1 MAFSE
6 SKVTL
11 RRALVLANLLVLAL
25 LAALIT
31 LQARTDRARV
41 VETAYR
47 NAENLTHAL
56 AEHTH
61 QTLAAL
67 DLGLS
72 TVVDTLRRA
81 PGSDPSRLH
90 ELLAHRQSGSAG
102 TFAYFVLDPQGHLVG
117 SSRTPTPESADLS
130 DIPEFRVHRD
140 RRDVGLHLG
149 PPRIGR
155 VGHAAGRWIVNLT
168 RRIESPDGRFLGV
181 AAAVVSLDR
190 LLDFYHTLRLGEQ
203 GVVGL
208 FSAEGVLIARS
219 PHVEDYLGRD
229 FGDHPVFLEQL
240 GRQPQGRAEG
250 VYGTDGIDRLT
261 TYRRVEPGSAVVY
274 VGLGRDEVLAPWRE
288 RLVFQVAIGALAM
301 SLFFGASVLTLNHVV
316 RREQWERQRSQ
327 RLRDIAEASARL
339 VHAPTVEALLQQV
352 SEAARRL
359 IAAHLARASLA
370 DGGASSGHAP
380 AVSMSK
386 AYAARAGAQDRLD
399 HDGLARL
406 AAQVRQPLRLD
417 RAELEAHLEG
427 GAGADAPVTGWLAVP
442 LVGQEGHP
450 LGRLELADKQDG
462 AFTADDQNELMQLA
476 SVAGAAL
483 ENLLSSRERAAALAQ
498 TQAAQ
503 ARIETILSS
512 ISDAVYALDPDW
524 RFVYLNDEAQRLLQR
539 RREEL
544 LGRNVWEAFPEARE
558 TVLHTEY
565 QRARTHKVSVSFEF
579 FYPPL
584 ETWFSVRAFPHDEG
598 LTVYFQDIT
607 QRVETEARLRQ
618 AQKMDALGQLT
629 GGVAHDFNNLLTAI
643 LGAVDAL
650 DEQLTASPCSTRTH
664 VAMIRQ
670 AGERAAA
677 LTHRLL
683 AFARK
688 QPLDPRQTQINELLA
703 DFEPLLRRT
712 LGEHI
717 DIEFV
722 RGSGLWKALVDPNEL
737 QNAILNLAINAR
749 DAMPDGGRLTIE
761 TANMSVTRDY
771 AEIHGIQPGQYV
783 LVAVSDTGPGM
794 PPEVVARAFDP
805 FFTTKPAGQG
815 SGLGLSMVYG
825 FARQSGGHVK
835 IYSEP
840 GHGTT
845 VKLYLPRADAATEA
859 DYRRVERAPL
869 APGHEHVLLVEDDD
883 LVRLVTVA
891 SLEKLGY
898 RATVCSNGRAAIEQ
912 LRHGPH
918 FDLLLTDVVLAG
930 GISGKEVAAVAAQL
944 RPGLKVLYMS
954 GYTENAIVHHGRLD
968 HGVHLLSK
976 PFRIDEL
983 GRKLR
988 EVLDG

>member
-1 MAFSE
+1 
-6 SKVTL
+6 V
-11 RRALVLANLLVLAL
+11 
-25 LAALIT
+25 
-31 LQARTDRARV
+31 
-41 VETAYR
+41 
-47 NAENLTHAL
+47 
-56 AEHTH
+56 
-61 QTLAAL
+61 
-67 DLGLS
+67 
-72 TVVDTLRRA
+72 
-81 PGSDPSRLH
+81 
-90 ELLAHRQSGSAG
+90 
-102 TFAYFVLDPQGHLVG
+102 
-117 SSRTPTPESADLS
+117 
-130 DIPEFRVHRD
+130 
-140 RRDVGLHLG
+140 
-149 PPRIGR
+149 
-155 VGHAAGRWIVNLT
+155 
-168 RRIESPDGRFLGV
+168 
-181 AAAVVSLDR
+181 
-190 LLDFYHTLRLGEQ
+190 
-203 GVVGL
+203 
-208 FSAEGVLIARS
+208 
-219 PHVEDYLGRD
+219 
-229 FGDHPVFLEQL
+229 
-240 GRQPQGRAEG
+240 
-250 VYGTDGIDRLT
+250 TDGVERLSAF
-261 TYRRVEPGSAVVY
+261 RRVDDSAATVY
-274 VGLGRDEVLAPWRE
+274 VGLGLDEVLAPWRE

-301 SLFFGASVLTLNHVV
+301 SVFFGASVLVLNHVA
-316 RREQWERQRSQ
+316 RREQWHRQRSQ

-339 VHAPTVEALLQQV
+339 VRAPTVEALLQQAGEV
-352 SEAARRL
+352 ARRL
-359 IAAHLARASLA
+359 FGAPAARASLA
-370 DGGASSGHAP
+370 ARESAGISPLSVVSGSQACAEQAGASDPP
-380 AVSMSK
+380 A
-386 AYAARAGAQDRLD
+386 G
-399 HDGLARL
+399 
-406 AAQVRQPLRLD
+406 
-417 RAELEAHLEG
+417 
-427 GAGADAPVTGWLAVP
+427 LAVP
-442 LVGQEGHP
+442 LVGQDGHP
-450 LGRLELADKQDG
+450 LGRLELADKPDG
-462 AFTADDQNELMQLA
+462 AFTADDHNELMQLA

-483 ENLLSSRERAAALAQ
+483 ENLLSSREREAAMAQ

-539 RREEL
+539 SREDL

-629 GGVAHDFNNLLTAI
+629 GGVAHDFNNLLTVI

-650 DEQLTASPCSTRTH
+650 DEQLAAGPDSMRPH

-683 AFARK
+683 SFARK

-749 DAMPDGGRLTIE
+749 DAMPGGGRLTIE

-771 AEIHGIQPGQYV
+771 ADIHGIQPGQYV

-859 DYRRVERAPL
+859 DYRRVERAAL

-883 LVRLVTVA
+883 LVRLVAVA

-898 RATVCSNGRAAIEQ
+898 RATVCSNGHEAIEQ

-930 GISGKEVAAVAAQL
+930 GLSGKEVAAVAAQL

-968 HGVHLLSK
+968 RGVHLLSK

>member
-6 SKVTL
+6 STVTL
-11 RRALVLANLLVLAL
+11 RRALVLANLIVLAL

-41 VETAYR
+41 IEMAYR
-47 NAENLTHAL
+47 DAENLADAL
-56 AEHTH
+56 AEHTR

-67 DLGLS
+67 DLGLTS
-72 TVVDTLRRA
+72 AIAAL
-81 PGSDPSRLH
+81 GSPPKDHARLH
-90 ELLAHRQSGSAG
+90 EVLAGRQAGSAG
-102 TFAYFVLDPQGHLVG
+102 TYAYFMLDPQGRLVA
-117 SSRTPTPESADLS
+117 SSRTPQPEPADLS
-130 DIPEFRVHRD
+130 DTDEFRVHRE
-140 RRDVGLHLG
+140 RRDVGLYLG
-149 PPRIGR
+149 KPRLGR
-155 VGHAAGRWIVNLT
+155 VGYAQGQWIVNAS
-168 RRIESPDGRFLGV
+168 RRIETPDGQFAGV
-181 AAAVVSLDR
+181 VAAVVSLDHLR
-190 LLDFYHTLRLGEQ
+190 RFYDKLRLGEQ
-203 GVVGL
+203 GAVGL

-219 PHVEDYLGRD
+219 PWVERFLGQDFSGQAVYRD
-229 FGDHPVFLEQL
+229 QL
-240 GRQPQGRAEG
+240 ARQPRGRLSGAY
-250 VYGTDGIDRLT
+250 VTDGVERLSAF
-261 TYRRVEPGSAVVY
+261 RRVGDTAATVY

-301 SLFFGASVLTLNHVV
+301 SVFFGASALALNHVV
-316 RREQWERQRSQ
+316 RREQWQRQRSQ
-327 RLRDIAEASARL
+327 RLRDLAETFARL
-339 VHAPTVEALLQQV
+339 VHAPTVEALLEQTR
-352 SEAARRL
+352 EAACRL
-359 IAAHLARASLA
+359 I
-370 DGGASSGHAP
+370 
-380 AVSMSK
+380 
-386 AYAARAGAQDRLD
+386 GAQTGRVHLVSPGATPAPQAGGPPADN
-399 HDGLARL
+399 
-406 AAQVRQPLRLD
+406 AAQPVKPGRPGP
-417 RAELEAHLEG
+417 G
-427 GAGADAPVTGWLAVP
+427 GQAQLAVP
-442 LVGQEGHP
+442 LVGQDGHR
-450 LGRLELADKQDG
+450 LGLIELADKPEG
-462 AFTADDQNELMQLA
+462 AFTADDRNELMQLA

-483 ENLLSSRERAAALAQ
+483 ENLLSGQEREAALAQ
-498 TQAAQ
+498 TRAAQ

-524 RFVYLNDEAQRLLQR
+524 RFIYLNDEAQRLLQR
-539 RREEL
+539 RRDEL
-544 LGRNVWEAFPEARE
+544 LGRNVWEAFPEARD
-558 TVLHTEY
+558 TVVYTEY
-565 QRARTHKVSVSFEF
+565 QRACAHKVSVSFEF

-584 ETWFSVRAFPHDEG
+584 QTWFSVRAFPHDDG

-607 QRVETEARLRQ
+607 ERVETEARLRQ

-650 DEQLTASPCSTRTH
+650 DEQLAAGPDGARPH

-761 TANMSVTRDY
+761 TANMSVARDY

-883 LVRLVTVA
+883 LVRLVTLA

-898 RATVCSNGRAAIEQ
+898 RATVCSSGREAIEQ

-930 GISGKEVAAVAAQL
+930 GLSGKEVAAVAAQL

-968 HGVHLLSK
+968 PGVHLLSK

>member
-1 MAFSE
+1 MAVRESE
-6 SKVTL
+6 VTL
-11 RRALVLANLLVLAL
+11 KRVLVLANLLVLAL
-25 LAALIT
+25 LAAFIA
-31 LQARTDRARV
+31 LQARADRARV
-41 VETAYR
+41 VEMAYLD
-47 NAENLTHAL
+47 AENLADAL
-56 AEHTH
+56 AEHTR

-67 DLGLS
+67 DLGLTS
-72 TVVDTLRRA
+72 A
-81 PGSDPSRLH
+81 IEAMGSLPPTGGARLH
-90 ELLAHRQSGSAG
+90 EVLADRQASSAG
-102 TFAYFVLDPQGHLVG
+102 TYAYFVLDAQGRLVA
-117 SSRTPTPESADLS
+117 SSRTPQPERADLS
-130 DIPEFRVHRD
+130 DTAEFRVHHE
-140 RRDVGLHLG
+140 RRDAGLHLG
-149 PPRIGR
+149 APRLGR
-155 VGHAAGRWIVNLT
+155 VGYAQGQWIVNAS
-168 RRIESPDGRFLGV
+168 RRIETPDGQFAGV
-181 AAAVVSLDR
+181 VAAVVSLEQLR
-190 LLDFYHTLRLGEQ
+190 RFYDKLRLGEQ
-203 GVVGL
+203 GVAGL
-208 FSAEGVLIARS
+208 LSAEGVLIARS
-219 PHVEDYLGRD
+219 PWVERFLGQD
-229 FGDHPVFLEQL
+229 FSDQPVYREHLA
-240 GRQPQGRAEG
+240 RQAQGRLSGAYVTEG
-250 VYGTDGIDRLT
+250 VERLSAF
-261 TYRRVEPGSAVVY
+261 RRVGDSMAIVY
-274 VGLGRDEVLAPWRE
+274 VGLGRDEALQPWRE
-288 RLVFQVAIGALAM
+288 RLVFQVAIGALAV
-301 SLFFGASVLTLNHVV
+301 SLFLGASILTHSHFT
-316 RREQWERQRSQ
+316 RRDAWARQH
-327 RLRDIAEASARL
+327 SARL
-339 VHAPTVEALLQQV
+339 HQIAEVCARLVRVTTVEELLQQV
-352 SEAARRL
+352 ADTARTLIGARRAEATL
-359 IAAHLARASLA
+359 QDGDDPARRVTAFSPI
-370 DGGASSGHAP
+370 GQSHAP
-380 AVSMSK
+380 DTLEPDRGLTVPLIC
-386 AYAARAGAQDRLD
+386 RAGRS
-399 HDGLARL
+399 
-406 AAQVRQPLRLD
+406 
-417 RAELEAHLEG
+417 
-427 GAGADAPVTGWLAVP
+427 
-442 LVGQEGHP
+442 
-450 LGRLELADKQDG
+450 LGRLQLADKEAG
-462 AFTADDQNELMQLA
+462 TFSVDDRNELLQLA

-483 ENLLSSRERAAALAQ
+483 ENLLSAQAREAALAQ
-498 TQAAQ
+498 AQAAQ

-524 RFVYLNDEAQRLLQR
+524 RFVYLNDEAERLLQR
-539 RREEL
+539 RRTEL
-544 LGRNVWEAFPEARE
+544 LGRDVWDAFPEARE
-558 TVLHTEY
+558 TVLYTEY
-565 QRARTHKVSVSFEF
+565 QRARTHQVLVSFEF

-584 ETWFSVRAFPHDEG
+584 DTWFSVRAFPHDEG

-643 LGAVDAL
+643 LGAADAL
-650 DEQLTASPCSTRTH
+650 DEQVAHSPGGARDH

-717 DIEFV
+717 DIELV

-749 DAMPDGGRLTIE
+749 DAMPEGGRLTVE
-761 TANMSVTRDY
+761 TANMSITRDY
-771 AEIHGIQPGQYV
+771 AEIHGVQPGQYV

-845 VKLYLPRADAATEA
+845 VKLYLPRTDASAEA

-869 APGHEHVLLVEDDD
+869 SPGHEHVLLVEDDD
-883 LVRLVTVA
+883 LVRLVAVA

-898 RATVCSNGRAAIEQ
+898 RATVCSNGHEAVEQ
-912 LRHGPH
+912 LRVGPH

-930 GISGKEVAAVAAQL
+930 GLSGKEVAAAAAQL
-944 RPGLKVLYMS
+944 RPGLKVLFMS

-968 HGVHLLSK
+968 RGVHLLSK

>member
-1 MAFSE
+1 MAVRESE
-6 SKVTL
+6 VTL
-11 RRALVLANLLVLAL
+11 RRVLMLANLLVLAL
-25 LAALIT
+25 LAAVIT

-41 VETAYR
+41 VEMAYLD
-47 NAENLTHAL
+47 AENLADAL
-56 AEHTH
+56 AEHTR

-67 DLGLS
+67 DLGLTS
-72 TVVDTLRRA
+72 A
-81 PGSDPSRLH
+81 IEAMGSLPATGGARLH
-90 ELLAHRQSGSAG
+90 EVLADRQASSAG
-102 TFAYFVLDPQGHLVG
+102 TYAYFVLDAQGRLVA
-117 SSRTPTPESADLS
+117 SSRTPQPERADLS
-130 DIPEFRVHRD
+130 DTAEFRVHRD
-140 RRDVGLHLG
+140 RRDAGLHLG
-149 PPRIGR
+149 APRLGR
-155 VGHAAGRWIVNLT
+155 VGYAQGRWIVNAS
-168 RRIESPDGRFLGV
+168 RRIETPDGQFAGV
-181 AAAVVSLDR
+181 VAVVVSLEHLR
-190 LLDFYHTLRLGEQ
+190 RFYDKLRLGDQ
-203 GVVGL
+203 GVAGL

-219 PHVEDYLGRD
+219 PWVERFLGQD
-229 FGDHPVFLEQL
+229 FSDQPVYREHLA
-240 GRQPQGRAEG
+240 RQAQGRLSGAY
-250 VYGTDGIDRLT
+250 VTDGVERLSAF
-261 TYRRVEPGSAVVY
+261 RRVGDSMTIVY
-274 VGLGRDEVLAPWRE
+274 VGLGRDEVLQPWRE
-288 RLVFQVAIGALAM
+288 RLAFQVAIGALAV
-301 SLFFGASVLTLNHVV
+301 SLFFGASILTHSHFT
-316 RREQWERQRSQ
+316 RRDAWARQHSA
-327 RLRDIAEASARL
+327 RLQQIAEACARL
-339 VHAPTVEALLQQV
+339 VRVTTVEELLQQV
-352 SEAARRL
+352 ADTARTLIGARR
-359 IAAHLARASLA
+359 AEASLQ
-370 DGGASSGHAP
+370 DGDDPARRVTAFSPTGQSHAP
-380 AVSMSK
+380 GPLEADRGLTVPLIC
-386 AYAARAGAQDRLD
+386 RAGR
-399 HDGLARL
+399 
-406 AAQVRQPLRLD
+406 
-417 RAELEAHLEG
+417 
-427 GAGADAPVTGWLAVP
+427 T
-442 LVGQEGHP
+442 
-450 LGRLELADKQDG
+450 LGRLQLADKETG
-462 AFTADDQNELMQLA
+462 TFSADDRNELLQLA
-476 SVAGAAL
+476 SVAGASL
-483 ENLLSSRERAAALAQ
+483 ENLLSAQAREAALAQ
-498 TQAAQ
+498 AQAAQ

-524 RFVYLNDEAQRLLQR
+524 RFVYLNDEAERLLQR
-539 RREEL
+539 RREDL
-544 LGRNVWEAFPEARE
+544 LGHDVWDAFPEARE
-558 TVLHTEY
+558 TILYTEY
-565 QRARTHKVSVSFEF
+565 QRARTHKVLVSFEF

-584 ETWFSVRAFPHDEG
+584 DTWFSVRAFPHDEG

-643 LGAVDAL
+643 LGAADAL
-650 DEQLTASPCSTRTH
+650 DEQVAHSPEGARDQ

-717 DIEFV
+717 DIELV

-749 DAMPDGGRLTIE
+749 DAMPEGGRLTIE
-761 TANMSVTRDY
+761 TANMSIARDY
-771 AEIHGIQPGQYV
+771 AEIHGVQPGQYV

-845 VKLYLPRADAATEA
+845 VKLYLPRADASTEA

-869 APGHEHVLLVEDDD
+869 SPGHEHVLLVEDDD
-883 LVRLVTVA
+883 LVRLVAVA

-898 RATVCSNGRAAIEQ
+898 RATLCSNGHEAVEQ
-912 LRHGPH
+912 LRVGPH

-930 GISGKEVAAVAAQL
+930 GLSGKEVAAAAAQL
-944 RPGLKVLYMS
+944 RPGLKVLFMS

-968 HGVHLLSK
+968 RGVHLLSK

>member
-1 MAFSE
+1 MAFNE

-25 LAALIT
+25 LTALIT
-31 LQARTDRARV
+31 LQARADRARV
-41 VETAYR
+41 LEMAYR
-47 NAENLTHAL
+47 DAENLADAL
-56 AEHTH
+56 AEHTR
-61 QTLAAL
+61 QTLVAL

-72 TVVDTLRRA
+72 SAIEAL
-81 PGSDPSRLH
+81 GSPSQIDSARWH
-90 ELLAHRQSGSAG
+90 EVLLGRQAGSAG
-102 TFAYFVLDPQGHLVG
+102 TYAYFMLDPQGRLVA
-117 SSRTPTPESADLS
+117 SSRTASPERTDLS
-130 DIPEFRVHRD
+130 DTDEFRIHRE
-140 RRDVGLHLG
+140 RRDAGLYLG
-149 PPRIGR
+149 KPRLGR
-155 VGHAAGRWIVNLT
+155 VGYAQGRWIVNAS
-168 RRIESPDGRFLGV
+168 RRIETPDGQFAGV
-181 AAAVVSLDR
+181 VAAVVSLEHLR
-190 LLDFYHTLRLGEQ
+190 RFYDKLRLGEQ
-203 GVVGL
+203 GAVGL

-219 PHVEDYLGRD
+219 PWVEQFLGQDFSGQAVYRD
-229 FGDHPVFLEQL
+229 HIATHA
-240 GRQPQGRAEG
+240 QGRLSG
-250 VYGTDGIDRLT
+250 PYVTDGIDRLSAF
-261 TYRRVEPGSAVVY
+261 RRVGETAATVY

-301 SLFFGASVLTLNHVV
+301 SVFFGASVLALNHVS
-316 RREQWERQRSQ
+316 RREQWQHQRSQ
-327 RLRDIAEASARL
+327 RLRELAEASAHL
-339 VHAPTVEALLQQV
+339 VQAPTVTALLEGTR
-352 SEAARRL
+352 EAARRL
-359 IAAHLARASLA
+359 IGAHTARIRLATGEDTAAHTFADPPVGEPAWPAAESSARVAVTLAGR
-370 DGGASSGHAP
+370 DG
-380 AVSMSK
+380 
-386 AYAARAGAQDRLD
+386 R
-399 HDGLARL
+399 
-406 AAQVRQPLRLD
+406 
-417 RAELEAHLEG
+417 
-427 GAGADAPVTGWLAVP
+427 
-442 LVGQEGHP
+442 P
-450 LGRLELADKQDG
+450 LGALELAGKNDG
-462 AFTADDQNELMQLA
+462 AFTADDRNELMQLA

-483 ENLLSSRERAAALAQ
+483 ENLLSIQEREVALAQ
-498 TQAAQ
+498 TRAAQ
-503 ARIETILSS
+503 TRIETILSS
-512 ISDAVYALDPDW
+512 ISDAVYALDPEW
-524 RFVYLNDEAQRLLQR
+524 RFAYLNDEAQRLLQR
-539 RREEL
+539 RRDEL
-544 LGRNVWEAFPEARE
+544 LGRNVWEAFPEARD
-558 TVLHTEY
+558 TVLYREY
-565 QRARTHKVSVSFEF
+565 QRACEHKVPVSFEF

-598 LTVYFQDIT
+598 LTVYFHDIT
-607 QRVETEARLRQ
+607 ERVETEARLRQ

-650 DEQLTASPCSTRTH
+650 DEQLAAGPEGAHPH

-688 QPLDPRQTQINELLA
+688 QPLDPRQTQINDLLA

-761 TANMSVTRDY
+761 TANMSVSRDY
-771 AEIHGIQPGQYV
+771 AEVHGIQPGQYV
-783 LVAVSDTGPGM
+783 LVAVSDTGSGM

-805 FFTTKPAGQG
+805 FFTTKPAGRG

-825 FARQSGGHVK
+825 FAHQSGGHVK

-840 GHGTT
+840 GLGTT

-869 APGHEHVLLVEDDD
+869 TPGHEHVLLVEDDD
-883 LVRLVTVA
+883 LVRLVTLA

-898 RATVCSNGRAAIEQ
+898 RATVCSSGREAIEL

-968 HGVHLLSK
+968 PGVHLLSK

>member
-1 MAFSE
+1 
-6 SKVTL
+6 
-11 RRALVLANLLVLAL
+11 
-25 LAALIT
+25 
-31 LQARTDRARV
+31 
-41 VETAYR
+41 
-47 NAENLTHAL
+47 
-56 AEHTH
+56 
-61 QTLAAL
+61 
-67 DLGLS
+67 
-72 TVVDTLRRA
+72 
-81 PGSDPSRLH
+81 
-90 ELLAHRQSGSAG
+90 
-102 TFAYFVLDPQGHLVG
+102 VLDAQGRLVA
-117 SSRTPTPESADLS
+117 SSRTPQPERADLS
-130 DIPEFRVHRD
+130 DTAEFRVHRD
-140 RRDVGLHLG
+140 RRDAGLHLG
-149 PPRIGR
+149 APRLGR
-155 VGHAAGRWIVNLT
+155 VGYAQGRWIVNAS
-168 RRIESPDGRFLGV
+168 RRIETPDGQFAGV
-181 AAAVVSLDR
+181 VAVVVSLEHLR
-190 LLDFYHTLRLGEQ
+190 RFYDKLRLGDQ
-203 GVVGL
+203 GVAGL

-219 PHVEDYLGRD
+219 PWVERFLGQD
-229 FGDHPVFLEQL
+229 FSDQPVYREHLA
-240 GRQPQGRAEG
+240 RQAQGRLSGAY
-250 VYGTDGIDRLT
+250 VTDGVERLSAF
-261 TYRRVEPGSAVVY
+261 RRVGDSMAIVY
-274 VGLGRDEVLAPWRE
+274 VGLGRDEVLQPWRE
-288 RLVFQVAIGALAM
+288 RLAFQVAIGALAV
-301 SLFFGASVLTLNHVV
+301 SLFFGASILTHSHFT
-316 RREQWERQRSQ
+316 RRDAWARQHSA
-327 RLRDIAEASARL
+327 RLQQIAEACARL
-339 VHAPTVEALLQQV
+339 VRVTTVEELLQQV
-352 SEAARRL
+352 ADTARTLIGARR
-359 IAAHLARASLA
+359 AEASLQ
-370 DGGASSGHAP
+370 DGDDPARRVTAFSPTGQSHAP
-380 AVSMSK
+380 GPLEADRGLTVPLIC
-386 AYAARAGAQDRLD
+386 RAGR
-399 HDGLARL
+399 
-406 AAQVRQPLRLD
+406 
-417 RAELEAHLEG
+417 
-427 GAGADAPVTGWLAVP
+427 T
-442 LVGQEGHP
+442 
-450 LGRLELADKQDG
+450 LGRLQLADKETG
-462 AFTADDQNELMQLA
+462 TFSADDRNELLQLA
-476 SVAGAAL
+476 SVAGASL
-483 ENLLSSRERAAALAQ
+483 ENLLSAQAREAALAQ
-498 TQAAQ
+498 AQAAQ

-524 RFVYLNDEAQRLLQR
+524 RFVYLNDEAERLLQR
-539 RREEL
+539 RREDL
-544 LGRNVWEAFPEARE
+544 LGHDVWDAFPEARE
-558 TVLHTEY
+558 TILYTEY
-565 QRARTHKVSVSFEF
+565 QRARTHKVLVSFEF

-584 ETWFSVRAFPHDEG
+584 DTWFSVRAFPHDEG

-643 LGAVDAL
+643 LGAADAL
-650 DEQLTASPCSTRTH
+650 DEQVAHSPEGARDQ

-717 DIEFV
+717 DIELV

-749 DAMPDGGRLTIE
+749 DAMPEGGRLTVE
-761 TANMSVTRDY
+761 TANMSITRDY
-771 AEIHGIQPGQYV
+771 AEIHGVQPGQYV

-845 VKLYLPRADAATEA
+845 VKLYLPRTDASAEA

-869 APGHEHVLLVEDDD
+869 SPGHEHVLLVEDDD
-883 LVRLVTVA
+883 LVRLVAVA

-898 RATVCSNGRAAIEQ
+898 RATVCSNGHEAVEQ
-912 LRHGPH
+912 LRVGPH

-930 GISGKEVAAVAAQL
+930 GLSGKEVAAAAAQL
-944 RPGLKVLYMS
+944 RPGLKVLFMS

-968 HGVHLLSK
+968 RGVHLLSK

>member
-1 MAFSE
+1 MAVRESE
-6 SKVTL
+6 VTL
-11 RRALVLANLLVLAL
+11 RRVLMLANLLVLAL
-25 LAALIT
+25 LAAVIT

-41 VETAYR
+41 VEMAYLD
-47 NAENLTHAL
+47 AENLADAL
-56 AEHTH
+56 AEHTR

-67 DLGLS
+67 DLGLTS
-72 TVVDTLRRA
+72 A
-81 PGSDPSRLH
+81 IEAMGSLPATGGARLH
-90 ELLAHRQSGSAG
+90 EVLADRQASSAG
-102 TFAYFVLDPQGHLVG
+102 TYAYFVLDAQGRLVA
-117 SSRTPTPESADLS
+117 SSRTPQPERADLS
-130 DIPEFRVHRD
+130 DTAEFRVHRD
-140 RRDVGLHLG
+140 RRDAGLHLG
-149 PPRIGR
+149 APRLGR
-155 VGHAAGRWIVNLT
+155 VGYAQGRWIVNAS
-168 RRIESPDGRFLGV
+168 RRIETPDGQFAGV
-181 AAAVVSLDR
+181 VAVVVSLEHLR
-190 LLDFYHTLRLGEQ
+190 RFYDKLRLGDQ
-203 GVVGL
+203 GVAGL

-219 PHVEDYLGRD
+219 PWVERFLGQD
-229 FGDHPVFLEQL
+229 FSDQPVYREHLA
-240 GRQPQGRAEG
+240 RQAQGRLSGAY
-250 VYGTDGIDRLT
+250 VTDGVERLSAF
-261 TYRRVEPGSAVVY
+261 RRVGDSMAIVY
-274 VGLGRDEVLAPWRE
+274 VGLGRDEVLQPWRE
-288 RLVFQVAIGALAM
+288 RLAFQVAIGALAV
-301 SLFFGASVLTLNHVV
+301 SLFFGASILTHSHFT
-316 RREQWERQRSQ
+316 RRDAWARQHSA
-327 RLRDIAEASARL
+327 RLQQIAEACARL
-339 VHAPTVEALLQQV
+339 VRVTTVEELLQQV
-352 SEAARRL
+352 ADTARTLIGARR
-359 IAAHLARASLA
+359 AEASLQ
-370 DGGASSGHAP
+370 DGDDPARRVTAFSPTGQSHAP
-380 AVSMSK
+380 GPLEADRGLTVPLIC
-386 AYAARAGAQDRLD
+386 RAGR
-399 HDGLARL
+399 
-406 AAQVRQPLRLD
+406 
-417 RAELEAHLEG
+417 
-427 GAGADAPVTGWLAVP
+427 T
-442 LVGQEGHP
+442 
-450 LGRLELADKQDG
+450 LGRLQLADKETG
-462 AFTADDQNELMQLA
+462 TFSADDRNELLQLA
-476 SVAGAAL
+476 SVAGASL
-483 ENLLSSRERAAALAQ
+483 ENLLSAQAREAALAQ
-498 TQAAQ
+498 AQAAQ

-524 RFVYLNDEAQRLLQR
+524 RFVYLNDEAERLLQR
-539 RREEL
+539 RREDL
-544 LGRNVWEAFPEARE
+544 LGHDVWDAFPEARE
-558 TVLHTEY
+558 TILYTEY
-565 QRARTHKVSVSFEF
+565 QRARTHKVLVSFEF

-584 ETWFSVRAFPHDEG
+584 DTWFSVRAFPHDEG

-643 LGAVDAL
+643 LGAADAL
-650 DEQLTASPCSTRTH
+650 DEQVAHSPEGARDQ

-717 DIEFV
+717 DIELV

-749 DAMPDGGRLTIE
+749 DAMPEGGRLTIE
-761 TANMSVTRDY
+761 TANMSIARDY
-771 AEIHGIQPGQYV
+771 AEIHGVQPGQYV

-845 VKLYLPRADAATEA
+845 VKLYLPRADASTEA

-869 APGHEHVLLVEDDD
+869 SPGHEHVLLVEDDD
-883 LVRLVTVA
+883 LVRLVAVA

-898 RATVCSNGRAAIEQ
+898 RATVCSNGHEAVEQ
-912 LRHGPH
+912 LRVGPH

-930 GISGKEVAAVAAQL
+930 GLSGKEVAAAAAQL
-944 RPGLKVLYMS
+944 RPGLKVLFMS

-968 HGVHLLSK
+968 RGVHLLSK

>member
-1 MAFSE
+1 MALRQSE
-6 SKVTL
+6 VTL
-11 RRALVLANLLVLAL
+11 RRVLILANLLVLAL
-25 LAALIT
+25 LSAVIA

-41 VETAYR
+41 VERAYLD
-47 NAENLTHAL
+47 AENLADAL
-56 AEHTH
+56 AEHTR

-67 DLGLS
+67 DLGLTS
-72 TVVDTLRRA
+72 AVETMGLLQATSGA
-81 PGSDPSRLH
+81 RLH
-90 ELLAHRQSGSAG
+90 EVLADRQSSSAG
-102 TFAYFVLDPQGHLVG
+102 TYAYFVLDAQGRLIA
-117 SSRTPTPESADLS
+117 SSRTPQPERADLS
-130 DIPEFRVHRD
+130 DTAEFRVHRE
-140 RRDVGLHLG
+140 RKDVGLYLG
-149 PPRIGR
+149 APRLGRIGY
-155 VGHAAGRWIVNLT
+155 AQGRWIINAS
-168 RRIESPDGRFLGV
+168 RRMETPDGQFAGV
-181 AAAVVSLDR
+181 VAAVVSLDHLR
-190 LLDFYHTLRLGEQ
+190 RFYDKLRLGEQ
-203 GVVGL
+203 GVAGL

-219 PHVEDYLGRD
+219 PWVERFLGRD
-229 FGDHPVFLEQL
+229 FSDQPVYREHLS
-240 GRQPQGRAEG
+240 RQAQGRLSGAY
-250 VYGTDGIDRLT
+250 VTDGVERLSAF
-261 TYRRVEPGSAVVY
+261 RRVGDSMALVY
-274 VGLGRDEVLAPWRE
+274 VGLGRDEVLQPWRE
-288 RLVFQVAIGALAM
+288 RLAFQVAIGALVV
-301 SLFFGASVLTLNHVV
+301 SLFFGASILAHGHFT
-316 RREQWERQRSQ
+316 RRDAWARQHSA
-327 RLRDIAEASARL
+327 RLQQIAEACARL
-339 VHAPTVEALLQQV
+339 VRVTTVEQLLQQV
-352 SEAARRL
+352 ADTARTV
-359 IAAHLARASLA
+359 IGARQAQASVQDDDDPALQVT
-370 DGGASSGHAP
+370 ASSP
-380 AVSMSK
+380 AGPGPSPGILASS
-386 AYAARAGAQDRLD
+386 
-399 HDGLARL
+399 HGLS
-406 AAQVRQPLRLD
+406 
-417 RAELEAHLEG
+417 
-427 GAGADAPVTGWLAVP
+427 VP
-442 LVGQEGHP
+442 LICRSGRILGQLH
-450 LGRLELADKQDG
+450 LADKESG
-462 AFTADDQNELMQLA
+462 PFSDDDRHELLQLA

-483 ENLLSSRERAAALAQ
+483 ENLLSARAREAALAQ
-498 TQAAQ
+498 AQATQ

-512 ISDAVYALDPDW
+512 ISDAVYALDADW
-524 RFVYLNDEAQRLLQR
+524 RFVYLNDEAERLLQR
-539 RREEL
+539 RRTEL
-544 LGRNVWEAFPEARE
+544 LGRDVWEAFPEARE
-558 TVLHTEY
+558 TVLYAEY
-565 QRARTHKVSVSFEF
+565 QRARTHKVVVSFEF

-584 ETWFSVRAFPHDEG
+584 DTWFSVRAFPHDEG

-618 AQKMDALGQLT
+618 SQKMDALGQLT

-643 LGAVDAL
+643 LGAADAL
-650 DEQLTASPCSTRTH
+650 NEQVSDQPGGVRAQ
-664 VAMIRQ
+664 VEMIRQ

-717 DIEFV
+717 DIELV

-749 DAMPDGGRLTIE
+749 DAMTNGGRLTIE
-761 TANMSVTRDY
+761 TANMSIARDY
-771 AEIHGIQPGQYV
+771 AEVHGVQPGQYV

-859 DYRRVERAPL
+859 DYRRVERTPL
-869 APGHEHVLLVEDDD
+869 SPGHEHVLLVEDDD
-883 LVRLVTVA
+883 LVRLVAVA

-898 RATVCSNGRAAIEQ
+898 RATVCSNGQEALEQ
-912 LRHGPH
+912 LRAGPH

-930 GISGKEVAAVAAQL
+930 GVSGKEVAAAAAQL
-944 RPGLKVLYMS
+944 RPGLKVLFMS

-968 HGVHLLSK
+968 RGVHLLSK

>member
-1 MAFSE
+1 MAVRESE
-6 SKVTL
+6 VTL
-11 RRALVLANLLVLAL
+11 KRVLVLANLLVLAL

-31 LQARTDRARV
+31 LQARTDRAQA
-41 VETAYR
+41 VEMAYR
-47 NAENLTHAL
+47 DAENLADAL
-56 AEHTH
+56 AEHTR

-67 DLGLS
+67 DLGLTS
-72 TVVDTLRRA
+72 AIAAMGPQPLRDSA
-81 PGSDPSRLH
+81 RLH
-90 ELLAHRQSGSAG
+90 GVLADRQATSAG
-102 TFAYFVLDPQGHLVG
+102 TYAYFVLDAQGRLMA
-117 SSRTPTPESADLS
+117 SSRTPQPEPADLS
-130 DIPEFRVHRD
+130 DTSEFRVHRE
-140 RRDVGLHLG
+140 RRDAGLYLG
-149 PPRIGR
+149 TPRLGR
-155 VGHAAGRWIVNLT
+155 VGFAQGQWIVNVS
-168 RRIESPDGRFLGV
+168 RRLETADGQFAGV
-181 AAAVVSLDR
+181 AAAVVSLDDLR
-190 LLDFYHTLRLGEQ
+190 RFYDKLRLGEQ
-203 GVVGL
+203 GAVGL

-219 PHVEDYLGRD
+219 PWVERFLGQD
-229 FGDHPVFLEQL
+229 FSGQAVYREQL
-240 GRQPQGRAEG
+240 ARQDQGRLAG
-250 VYGTDGIDRLT
+250 AYVTDGVERLSAF
-261 TYRRVEPGSAVVY
+261 RRVDDSAATVY
-274 VGLGRDEVLAPWRE
+274 VGLGLDEVLAPWRE

-301 SLFFGASVLTLNHVV
+301 SVLFGASLLALSHVV
-316 RREQWERQRSQ
+316 RREQWQRQRSQ
-327 RLRDIAEASARL
+327 RLRDVAEASARL
-339 VHAPTVEALLQQV
+339 VHAPTVEVLLQHAGD
-352 SEAARRL
+352 AARRL
-359 IAAHLARASLA
+359 FDASLA
-370 DGGASSGHAP
+370 RVSLAAGEGPGTQLCIVSGPEASPGQVADPEPHAP
-380 AVSMSK
+380 DHP
-386 AYAARAGAQDRLD
+386 AR
-399 HDGLARL
+399 
-406 AAQVRQPLRLD
+406 
-417 RAELEAHLEG
+417 
-427 GAGADAPVTGWLAVP
+427 LAVP
-442 LVGQEGHP
+442 LVGQDGHRLGQIELTGHP
-450 LGRLELADKQDG
+450 NGK
-462 AFTADDQNELMQLA
+462 FSADDRNELMQLA

-483 ENLLSSRERAAALAQ
+483 EYLLSSREREAALAQ

-503 ARIETILSS
+503 SRIETILSS
-512 ISDAVYALDPDW
+512 ISDAVYALDPAW
-524 RFVYLNDEAQRLLQR
+524 RFVYLNEEAQRLLQR
-539 RREEL
+539 SREDL
-544 LGRNVWEAFPEARE
+544 LGRNVWEAFPEARD

-579 FYPPL
+579 YYPPL
-584 ETWFSVRAFPHDEG
+584 ETWFSVRAFPHEEG

-643 LGAVDAL
+643 LGAADAL
-650 DEQLTASPCSTRTH
+650 DEELAAGPDTAGPH

-749 DAMPDGGRLTIE
+749 DAMPGGGRLTIE
-761 TANMSVTRDY
+761 TANMSVARDY

-883 LVRLVTVA
+883 LVRLVAVA

-898 RATVCSNGRAAIEQ
+898 RATVCNDGREAIEQ

-930 GISGKEVAAVAAQL
+930 GLSGKEVAAAAAQL

-968 HGVHLLSK
+968 RGVHLLSK

>member
-1 MAFSE
+1 MAVRE
-6 SKVTL
+6 SRVTP
-11 RRALVLANLLVLAL
+11 RHVLVLANLLVLVL
-25 LAALIT
+25 LAGVMA
-31 LQARTDRARV
+31 LQARTDRSRV

-47 NAENLTHAL
+47 NAENLSDAL
-56 AEHTH
+56 AEHTR
-61 QTLAAL
+61 QTFAAL
-67 DLGLS
+67 DLGLRTVAEALRLIEDDGRVALEDVHDLLVQRQAGS
-72 TVVDTLRRA
+72 TSTY
-81 PGSDPSRLH
+81 
-90 ELLAHRQSGSAG
+90 
-102 TFAYFVLDPQGHLVG
+102 AYFVLDAEGRLRAT
-117 SSRTPTPESADLS
+117 SRTPRPDAADLS
-130 DIPEFRVHRD
+130 DLPEFRVHQAQRGA
-140 RRDVGLHLG
+140 GLHLG
-149 PPRIGR
+149 PPRMGR
-155 VGHAAGRWIVNLT
+155 VGHAAGRWIVNLS
-168 RRIESPDGRFLGV
+168 RRLETADGRFAGVV
-181 AAAVVSLDR
+181 AATVSLDH
-190 LLDFYHTLRLGEQ
+190 LLEFYDTLRLGEQ

-208 FSAEGVLIARS
+208 FSPEGPLIARS
-219 PHVEDYLGRD
+219 PFVEAYAGRD
-229 FGDHPVFLEQL
+229 FRDHPVFREHLSQ
-240 GRQPQGRAEG
+240 QAEG
-250 VYGTDGIDRLT
+250 RVDGTYTTDGVRRLS
-261 TYRRVEPGSAVVY
+261 TYKRVAGVPAVVY
-274 VGLGRDEVLAPWRE
+274 VGLGRDEVLQAWQE

-301 SLFFGASVLTLNHVV
+301 TLFFGASVLTLNHFA
-316 RREQWERQRSQ
+316 RRDAWTRQRSA
-327 RLRDIAEASARL
+327 RLQQIAEACAHL
-339 VHAPTVEALLQQV
+339 VRVTTIEDLLQQTAD
-352 SEAARRL
+352 AARRL
-359 IAAHLARASLA
+359 IGARRAEARLQDSDDPARQLVAFSPAGQGSTSL
-370 DGGASSGHAP
+370 GHP
-380 AVSMSK
+380 TDSHEPGRSLCVPLIC
-386 AYAARAGAQDRLD
+386 RAGRSLGVLQLVEKDAGPFTEDDR
-399 HDGLARL
+399 
-406 AAQVRQPLRLD
+406 
-417 RAELEAHLEG
+417 
-427 GAGADAPVTGWLAVP
+427 
-442 LVGQEGHP
+442 
-450 LGRLELADKQDG
+450 
-462 AFTADDQNELMQLA
+462 NELLQLA

-483 ENLLSSRERAAALAQ
+483 ENLQSAQTREAALAQ
-498 TQAAQ
+498 AQAAQ

-524 RFVYLNDEAQRLLQR
+524 RFIYLNDEAERLLQR
-539 RREEL
+539 RRTEL
-544 LGRNVWEAFPEARE
+544 LGRDVWDAFPEARE
-558 TVLHTEY
+558 TILYTEY
-565 QRARTHKVSVSFEF
+565 QRARDRKVLVSFEF

-584 ETWFSVRAFPHDEG
+584 DTWFSVRAFPHDEG

-643 LGAVDAL
+643 LGAADTLAEQVAHGPKDARA
-650 DEQLTASPCSTRTH
+650 Q

-722 RGSGLWKALVDPNEL
+722 RGGGLWKALVDPNEL

-749 DAMPDGGRLTIE
+749 DAMSTGGRLTVE
-761 TANMSVTRDY
+761 TANMSITHDY
-771 AEIHGIQPGQYV
+771 AEIHGVQPGQYV

-794 PPEVVARAFDP
+794 PPDVVARAFDP

-845 VKLYLPRADAATEA
+845 IKLYLPRADASTDA

-869 APGHEHVLLVEDDD
+869 SPGHEHVLLVEDDD
-883 LVRLVTVA
+883 LVRLVAMA

-898 RATVCSNGRAAIEQ
+898 RATACSDGREAIEQ

-930 GISGKEVAAVAAQL
+930 GLSGKEVAAAAAQL
-944 RPGLKVLYMS
+944 RPGLKVLFMS

-968 HGVHLLSK
+968 RGVHLLSK

-988 EVLDG
+988 EVIDG